1 MAITFDPTV
10 GSRSNFFFF
19 IKCKN
24 CIDQK
29 VAKQACRTSWKPA
42 VHMDRYIQAKEKH
55 NKRVGTV
62 SHQALEKNN
71 LSKQTFI
78 YNRRE
83 QKQL

>member
-1 MAITFDPTV
+1 VA
-10 GSRSNFFFF
+10 FFFL

-29 VAKQACRTSWKPA
+29 VARQACETSWKPA
-42 VHMDRYIQAKEKH
+42 VHMDRDIQAKEKH
-55 NKRVGTV
+55 NKPVGIV
-62 SHQALEKNN
+62 SHQALEKNS